1 MQKGETEVALV
12 AQWMAAMFN
21 RGYMNVFFIVI
32 FSFPFF
38 SIPFYDKIFHSNE
51 YLLAK
56 AGFDTA
62 ENEPPKGPKN
72 ACSKGPRW

>member
-1 MQKGETEVALV
+1 MQKGETKVALV
-12 AQWMAAMFN
+12 AQWMVAMFS

-51 YLLAK
+51 YLLANIR
-56 AGFDTA
+56 FDTA
-62 ENEPPKGPKN
+62 ENEPLKVCQKF
-72 ACSKGPRW
+72 AKS